1 VGGGDDEGLRNRS
14 SQGHIGT
21 PAKAVSVE
29 VLGRIVN
36 FNCDIVTGL
45 WGRLKSVRESFRGR

>member
-1 VGGGDDEGLRNRS
+1 
-14 SQGHIGT
+14 
-21 PAKAVSVE
+21 

-45 WGRLKSVRESFRGR
+45 RGRLKSVRE